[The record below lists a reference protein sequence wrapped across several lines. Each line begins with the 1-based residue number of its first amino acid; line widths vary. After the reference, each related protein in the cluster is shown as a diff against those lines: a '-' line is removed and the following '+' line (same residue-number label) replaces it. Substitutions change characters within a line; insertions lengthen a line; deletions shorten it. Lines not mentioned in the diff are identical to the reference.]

1 MVLLNDAEWVKWSD
15 NEIAR
20 RCAVSQPFVSKIRP
34 TYNGFKIERTVQ
46 RNGTVYQQNTENIG
60 RKHLSVR
67 RILDLRGGKKKGR
80 HIAGREIGEEV

>member
-1 MVLLNDAEWVKWSD
+1 MY
-15 NEIAR
+15 R
-20 RCAVSQPFVSKIRP
+20 SQ
-34 TYNGFKIERTVQ
+34 IERTVQ